1 MNKFVL
7 RQAQDLQAKRL
18 KAQQELAEM
27 TTEVSSGGGAIKIV
41 IDGQQRIHS
50 VSISPEVI
58 NAEDVEMLED
68 LVMTAV
74 NEAIQKSQELAA
86 SHLSGLTGGL
96 KIPGMF

>member
-7 RQAQDLQAKRL
+7 RQAQELQAKLL
-18 KAQQELAEM
+18 KARDELAEM

-41 IDGQQRIHS
+41 VDGQQRIRS

-58 NAEDVEMLED
+58 NSEDVEMLQD

-86 SHLSGLTGGL
+86 SHLSSLTGGL

>member
-7 RQAQDLQAKRL
+7 RQAQDLQAKLL
-18 KAQQELAEM
+18 KAQQELADM

-41 IDGQQRIHS
+41 INGQQRIRS

>member
-7 RQAQDLQAKRL
+7 RQAQELQAKL
-18 KAQQELAEM
+18 AKAQQELADM
-27 TTEVSSGGGAIKIV
+27 TTEISSGGGAIKIV
-41 IDGQQRIHS
+41 VDGQQKIRS

-58 NAEDVEMLED
+58 NAEDAEMLED
-68 LVMTAV
+68 LVMAAV

>member
-7 RQAQDLQAKRL
+7 RQAQDLQAKLL
-18 KAQQELAEM
+18 KAQQELADM
-27 TTEVSSGGGAIKIV
+27 TTEISSGGGAIKIV
-41 IDGQQRIHS
+41 IDGQQRIRS

-86 SHLSGLTGGL
+86 NHLSGLTGGL

>member
-7 RQAQDLQAKRL
+7 RQAQDLQAKLL

-41 IDGQQRIHS
+41 VDGQQRIHS
-50 VSISPEVI
+50 VSISPEIV
-58 NAEDVEMLED
+58 NGEDIEMLQD

-74 NEAIQKSQELAA
+74 NEAIQKSQDLAA
-86 SHLSGLTGGL
+86 NHLSGLTGGL